1 MGGNP
6 SPCQPCG
13 ALRSRQTSH
22 SCGQFATP
30 LLLLE
35 FSPGDLAAPSVFG
48 LSVLLFKVRRRR
60 PSTHTPGPP
69 CCRRRC
75 LRPRLHHSVLPSTT
89 PGPPRLHPALHARVR
104 LPSLAHPQCRSLV
117 PSWCPP
123 RTLLVPSSNPPRTLL
138 PVCLRAD
145 VRHLDGPGGSAAR
158 DTLGHR
164 PAVRRRESGPLHVC
178 NAGLEPQTSRPEAG
192 LLLLQQTP
200 GGSIADPRQ
209 V

>member
-164 PAVRRRESGPLHVC
+164 PAVRRRESGPLHVGRT
-178 NAGLEPQTSRPEAG
+178 GLEPQTSRPQAG
-192 LLLLQQTP
+192 LLLL
-200 GGSIADPRQ
+200 
-209 V
+209 